1 MYNALIHVF
10 IHLHLYIY
18 FIIISKA
25 DFKSFTFNLF
35 LQVHLLQFLQ
45 IFVICM
51 SISIASLYFDMNVEH
66 QVLSYS
72 TDEFY
77 I

>member
-1 MYNALIHVF
+1 MYKALIHVF

-18 FIIISKA
+18 FIISKA
-25 DFKSFTFNLF
+25 DLKIFTFNLF